1 MAKVEWEYEIVEK
14 PFCEQLK
21 SMGWEWLEGDT
32 DVPELTDRTTFRE
45 VLLKGRLSAALTRI
59 NLRDGKP
66 WLDETRIARAI
77 RDMEQAAG
85 HGLMEINQS
94 ATELL
99 LKGTIADG
107 LPDCDFG
114 RSQPK
119 IPPTTITD
127 AEFEKVL
134 QSQGS
139 SRARAAQMQHAAR
152 YHIIGFSNQ
161 NPSYAKKM
169 SEKLEEILQRFKDD
183 WKQRKEE
190 LQTKARNLFWCGV
203 MEGD

>member
-85 HGLMEINQS
+85 HGRRRCSMRLAITSS
-94 ATELL
+94 ASPTRIRH
-99 LKGTIADG
+99 T
-107 LPDCDFG
+107 
-114 RSQPK
+114 PK
-119 IPPTTITD
+119 
-127 AEFEKVL
+127 K
-134 QSQGS
+134 
-139 SRARAAQMQHAAR
+139 
-152 YHIIGFSNQ
+152 
-161 NPSYAKKM
+161 
-169 SEKLEEILQRFKDD
+169 
-183 WKQRKEE
+183 
-190 LQTKARNLFWCGV
+190 
-203 MEGD
+203 